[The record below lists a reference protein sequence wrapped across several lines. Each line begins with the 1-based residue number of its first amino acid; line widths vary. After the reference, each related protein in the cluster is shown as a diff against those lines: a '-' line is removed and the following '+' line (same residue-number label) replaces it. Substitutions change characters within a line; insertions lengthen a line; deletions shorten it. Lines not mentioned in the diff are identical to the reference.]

1 MVAHPAGK
9 TSRGLCAIQAR
20 AQLLSRHTVSFRPT
34 TQMNIAMRLLAPL
47 TLAGLL
53 AACAGEPSKPP
64 QPTTKPVPEASIAA
78 APAPL
83 PVHLR
88 ELSGSLLDVPSGG
101 QVELAL
107 LLVDERGLPQG
118 LLGNIQLTGNG
129 ATLPF
134 RLPFNPQA
142 FIPGIR
148 VELHGRVN
156 QAGRLILRLPP
167 RPIRHNDSQQLG
179 ELRLVPAP

>member
-20 AQLLSRHTVSFRPT
+20 AQLLFRFRHTVSFGST
-34 TQMNIAMRLLAPL
+34 TQMIIAMRLLAPL

-53 AACAGEPSKPP
+53 AACAGEPAVSP
-64 QPTTKPVPEASIAA
+64 QPPTTSAPAA
-78 APAPL
+78 TPAPL
-83 PVHLR
+83 PAHLR
-88 ELSGSLLDVPSGG
+88 ELSGSLLGVPSGSE
-101 QVELAL
+101 VELAL
-107 LLVDERGLPQG
+107 LLIDARGLPQG
-118 LLGNIQLTGNG
+118 LLGNVQLSGSG

-142 FIPGIR
+142 FIPGTR
-148 VELHGRVN
+148 VELRGRVS

-167 RPIRHNDSQQLG
+167 RPIRHHDSQQLG